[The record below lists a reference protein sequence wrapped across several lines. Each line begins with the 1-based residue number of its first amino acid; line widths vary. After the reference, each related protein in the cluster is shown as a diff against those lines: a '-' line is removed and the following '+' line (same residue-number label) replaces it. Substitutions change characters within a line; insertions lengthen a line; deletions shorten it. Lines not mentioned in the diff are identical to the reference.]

1 MIVNLRRDYG
11 QFITSG
17 GQLLLLIIGA
27 QTESRIGWMI
37 SVGLMAIISLI
48 AWLSTLHRRRAIS
61 DTPRSQIASAAQG
74 YVELHGSGKP
84 LDHPP
89 LLSHLTSLPCLW
101 YRYKVEEKSGDNKWQ
116 TISSGESDVSFIL
129 EDGSGRCVVDVE
141 NAEILTRHKETWT
154 HGRYRNTE
162 WKLLINDPIYALGDF
177 RTLGGGTAELDAKA
191 DITELLSEWKKDQPN
206 LLKRF
211 DLNGDGTIDMKEWLL
226 ARQAARREVEKQHR
240 EARNEA
246 DVHTLRRPQNGQL
259 YLLSNLDPEK
269 IARRYLWWAVFHLLV
284 FFGALAATAWLW
296 QLPQLTG

>member
-11 QFITSG
+11 QFITSD

-74 YVELHGSGKP
+74 YVELHGTGKP
-84 LDHPP
+84 LDYPP

-191 DITELLSEWKKDQPN
+191 DITDLLSEWKKDQPS

-211 DLNGDGTIDMKEWLL
+211 DLNGDGLLDETEWNL
-226 ARQAARREVEKQHR
+226 ARQAARREVVRSHR
-240 EARNEA
+240 ELRNDA
-246 DVHTLRRPQNGQL
+246 DVHTLRRPGNDQP
-259 YLLSNLDPEK
+259 YLISNLDPQHL
-269 IARRYLWWAVFHLLV
+269 ARRFLLRAAAHLVVFLTSLATMAWV
-284 FFGALAATAWLW
+284 WQQGA
-296 QLPQLTG
+296 